1 MHACCEDGACLFTA
15 HQVLKWQ
22 DFFTEKGGNVLKGID
37 IPVRARTHTH
47 ARGK

>member
-1 MHACCEDGACLFTA
+1 MHAREDGACLFIA

-37 IPVRARTHTH
+37 IPVRARTRAHT
-47 ARGK
+47 RGK